1 LQPNSDMKKIVS
13 LSFALAIV
21 FAAAAQTKTDPAKA
35 NLIDRA
41 SDHFMFQFSSDH
53 WGNEPDSISGNQ
65 KGFSRGVSVYFM
77 IDKPFKSNPKY
88 SVAFGLGVSNSNI
101 FFDNMQVSVAV
112 SGPSLQ
118 FPAANPAN
126 PTATRFKKYK
136 LSTTYLEVPVEL
148 RYTAHP
154 ERENKSFKMALGIK
168 TGIILDAH
176 TKAKNQVDENGNVI
190 GAYTEKESS
199 TNYFSGARL
208 ITTARLGY
216 GNFSLFGNYQ
226 ITSVLKPGAGPDV
239 QFFQIGIGLSGL

>member
-21 FAAAAQTKTDPAKA
+21 FAAAAQTKTDPTKA

-41 SDHFMFQFSSDH
+41 SDHLMFQFSSDH
-53 WGNEPDSISGNQ
+53 WGNEPDSIYSNQ
-65 KGFSRGVSVYFM
+65 KGFSRGVGIYFM
-77 IDKPFKSNPKY
+77 IDKPFKSNPQY

-101 FFDNMQVSVAV
+101 FFQNQQVLVEQTS
-112 SGPSLQ
+112 PTLQ
-118 FPAANPAN
+118 FPTENGSNVNANH
-126 PTATRFKKYK
+126 FKKYK
-136 LSTTYLEVPVEL
+136 LATSYLEVPVEL

-154 ERENKSFKMALGIK
+154 EREAKSFKIALGIK

-176 TKAKNQVDENGNVI
+176 TKGKDLLNSQGGVVSDYVQ
-190 GAYTEKESS
+190 KESS
-199 TNYFSGARL
+199 TNYFSTARL
-208 ITTARLGY
+208 VTTARVGY

-226 ITSVLKPGAGPDV
+226 ITSLLKPGTGPNV